1 MDGGR
6 REGAWD
12 AARRVYRTGG
22 VMAFW
27 DGLGPKVSPSTKTAI
42 PPIAVAGFLSK
53 CLTGAKLFFCTG
65 RTRRG

>member
-27 DGLGPKVSPSTKTAI
+27 DGLGPKVSLPGSKFVRLTF
-42 PPIAVAGFLSK
+42 PAVGVSQQLFLNACDSY
-53 CLTGAKLFFCTG
+53 ADF
-65 RTRRG
+65 